1 MSLPLFNN
9 GFYIFERNDIVT
21 NKDLANVIFPDITM
35 TIEDYE
41 KMYPRRELKEGAKVT
56 RFAPSPTGFV
66 HIGNFM
72 AATIDYVIAKKSG
85 GIFYLRNEDTDQKR
99 EVATAMQKIMEVL
112 NYYGMQPDEYEFN
125 GEVVGNYGPYVQ
137 SERKEIY
144 HAFIKYLIEIGR
156 AYPCFCSAETLNA
169 IRENQEK
176 KKERTGYY
184 GRYSTCRNLSPEE
197 AIRKIEAGEPYVLR
211 FKSEGDFER
220 KFWFDDLS
228 KGKLYLN
235 ENDQDVVIMKSDNLL
250 PTYHFAHV
258 VDDHLMHTTHVVRG
272 EEWLSS
278 VPLHIELFRAFG
290 FKPPKYIHTPLILKQ
305 EGDIK
310 RKISKRKDP
319 EASMSYYIEQGY
331 PVEAVIEALMTIAN
345 SNYEEWH
352 TANPDKNFMDFE
364 FSPKK
369 MSSSGALFDLEKLN
383 NISKNVISKMD
394 KETLYRYSYEW
405 SKLYSKELQDII
417 EKNPEYYKSII
428 NIEREQKKPRKDY
441 ETYGTILK
449 SIWYMYDELFVG
461 DLSYDFKNIA
471 DEKEISII
479 LKTYMD
485 KYFDETDDKDIWFQK
500 IKLLCDEL
508 GYASD
513 MKAYKENSENYKGNI
528 TDITTVIRVALTT
541 SSMTPDL
548 YELLKLIGKER
559 TEDRFA
565 KFYC

>member
-1 MSLPLFNN
+1 M
-9 GFYIFERNDIVT
+9 T
-21 NKDLANVIFPDITM
+21 NKDLANIIFPNITK
-35 TIEDYE
+35 TVEDYE
-41 KMYPRRELKEGAKVT
+41 KMYPERELKEGAKVT
-56 RFAPSPTGFV
+56 RFAPSPTGYIHLGGFFQA
-66 HIGNFM
+66 I
-72 AATIDYVIAKKSG
+72 IDYNLANKTD
-85 GIFYLRNEDTDQKR
+85 GIFYLRIEDTDQKR
-99 EVATAMQKIMEVL
+99 EVNDAAKLIMQTLKHYNVMP
-112 NYYGMQPDEYEFN
+112 NEYEFN
-125 GEVVGNYGPYVQ
+125 GEVIGNYGPYIQ

-144 HAFIKYLIEIGR
+144 HAFIKRLIEIGR
-156 AYPCFCSAETLNA
+156 AYPCFCTAETLDA

-184 GRYSTCRNLSPEE
+184 GRYSTCRNLTPEE
-197 AIRKIEAGEPYVLR
+197 AIRKIEAGDPYVLR

-258 VDDHLMHTTHVVRG
+258 VDDHLMRTTHVVRG

-290 FKPPKYIHTPLILKQ
+290 FKAPKYIHTPLILKQ
-305 EGDIK
+305 DGDIK

-319 EASMSYYIEQGY
+319 EASMTYYVEQGY

-352 TANPDKNFMDFE
+352 TANPDKTFMDFE

-383 NISKNVISKMD
+383 NISKNVISKMNKD
-394 KETLYRYSYEW
+394 TLYELSYEW
-405 SKLYSKELQDII
+405 SKVYSEKLKNII
-417 EKNPEYYKSII
+417 EQDPEYYKAII

-449 SIWYMYDELFVG
+449 SIWYMFDELFVG
-461 DLSYDFKNIA
+461 ELSYDFKNIT
-471 DEKEISII
+471 DKQEISTI
-479 LKTYMD
+479 LKTYMN
-485 KYFDETDDKDIWFQK
+485 KYFDDKDDKDTWFNK

-513 MKAYKENSENYKGNI
+513 MKAYKESPESFKGNI
-528 TDITTVIRVALTT
+528 TDVTTVIRVALTT

-548 YELLKLIGKER
+548 YELLRLIGK
-559 TEDRFA
+559 DRIQKRFE
-565 KFYC
+565 KFYV